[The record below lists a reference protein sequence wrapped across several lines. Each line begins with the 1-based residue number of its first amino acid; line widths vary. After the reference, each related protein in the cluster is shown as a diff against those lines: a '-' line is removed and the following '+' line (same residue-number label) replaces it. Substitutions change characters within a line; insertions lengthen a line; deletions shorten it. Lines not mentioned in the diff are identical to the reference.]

1 MDQMK
6 RTMILSSTVI
16 FAGITASVL
25 AQPSREELQERAERP
40 YDGPPIVE
48 RAVSGVHVCTNMTN
62 GAPCGEDRWTM
73 AVHSDGTR
81 MIRSTMGQSESG
93 TQIDMI
99 MHSDAKS
106 FRPINAFASVYLG
119 GGWLGA
125 GQYAVKGDKLHVS
138 VNTPVEQFM
147 ETVDLPENFT
157 LLLHPISADGWHY
170 GANYDMTKRGVQMHN
185 VCTLGAAGRSVHCAI
200 NPIALEFVGMEEI
213 TVPAGTFDTEHYR
226 FGESTDVW
234 ITGPDRIMIQHE
246 YRVGQTR
253 YQLVELAG
261 DH

>member
-1 MDQMK
+1 MARMY
-6 RTMILSSTVI
+6 TLVIALIGSCLSAPSW
-16 FAGITASVL
+16 
-25 AQPSREELQERAERP
+25 AQNSREDLQERAERP
-40 YDGPPIVE
+40 YDGPLIVE

-62 GAPCGEDRWTM
+62 GTPCGEDRWTM

-93 TQIDMI
+93 TQINMV
-99 MHSDAKS
+99 MHSDAKT
-106 FRPINAFASVYLG
+106 FWPINAFASVYLDV
-119 GGWLGA
+119 GWLGA

-138 VNTPVEQFM
+138 VNTPVEHFT
-147 ETVDLPENFT
+147 ETLDLPENFT

-170 GANYDMTKRGVQMHN
+170 GANYDITKRDVQMHN

-213 TVPAGTFDTEHYR
+213 TVPAGIFDTEHYR

-234 ITGPDRIMIQHE
+234 ITGR
-246 YRVGQTR
+246 T
-253 YQLVELAG
+253 AS
-261 DH
+261 